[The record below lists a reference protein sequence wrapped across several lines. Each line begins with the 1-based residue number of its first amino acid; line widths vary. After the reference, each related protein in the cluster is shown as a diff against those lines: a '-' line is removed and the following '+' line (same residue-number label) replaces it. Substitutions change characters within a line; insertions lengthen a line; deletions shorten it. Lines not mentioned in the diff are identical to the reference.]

1 MSSSQL
7 TWTPS
12 FLRGVGLNHQPAIVY
27 MIHLGANAT
36 CPTDGYH
43 RCGTGGHQ
51 RWRLAAVAGSR
62 PGAARDGG
70 EVQRWWGLNLKLMEN
85 DGKMMGK
92 RETLIWKQWEY
103 DQKNDGNMVRFDDWS
118 LFKTSLL
125 VACIMPSYIPIDIP
139 WNPYYLQL
147 SSGYRVIIPTF
158 GSYDF
163 RILFHYSIIYYFT
176 YLIVV
181 YALFI
186 VALWPKEFR
195 LLDDISPII

>member
-1 MSSSQL
+1 
-7 TWTPS
+7 
-12 FLRGVGLNHQPAIVY
+12 
-27 MIHLGANAT
+27 
-36 CPTDGYH
+36 
-43 RCGTGGHQ
+43 
-51 RWRLAAVAGSR
+51 
-62 PGAARDGG
+62 
-70 EVQRWWGLNLKLMEN
+70 
-85 DGKMMGK
+85 MGK

-195 LLDDISPII
+195 LLVDISPII